1 MAKMAADLRSLCRAY
16 TDTTV
21 RIVAGIAQSEDSK
34 HADRLRAAEMLWERG
49 WGRPAQPH
57 TGADGESDIRI
68 TIRQI
73 MEGSTKKETK

>member
-1 MAKMAADLRSLCRAY
+1 MAKAPIDIRSLARQHTAAC
-16 TDTTV
+16 
-21 RIVAGIAQSEDSK
+21 IQSLAGIATNGESDS
-34 HADRLRAAEMLWERG
+34 ARVAACAVLLDRG
-49 WGRPAQPH
+49 WGKCAQPH

>member
-1 MAKMAADLRSLCRAY
+1 MR
-16 TDTTV
+16 TV
-21 RIVAGIAQSEDSK
+21 TGIAENSLDEDT
-34 HADRLRAAEMLWERG
+34 RLRAITMLWERG